1 LLPQGPEGGKRPS
14 LRLNLDGQHDGLV
27 SLDARKRYLPMLI
40 ETGVEFETHRGAG
53 MAEFDYIIVG
63 AGSAGCVLANRL
75 TEDARAKVLLLE
87 AGPKDSSMWINIPA
101 GFTKLLNDPR
111 YNWNFES
118 EPEPNLANRRI
129 PIPRG
134 RTLGGSSA
142 INGMLYVRGNPL
154 DYNTWSQ
161 FGNRG
166 WSYEAVLPYFRKA
179 EHFEPGGD
187 GSRGRGGPLHVA
199 HMRER
204 AELLDAFIDAAV
216 DEGFPRNKDYNNGRQ
231 EGFGYYQVTQ
241 KNGERWSTAR
251 GFLDPARGRPNLK
264 IETEALVGK
273 VILEGRRAVGV
284 AYTQAGVAKEARASR
299 EVILAA
305 GAVKSPH
312 LLELSGIGQPE
323 LLASLGIPVVHALPG
338 VGENYRDHYAPRMNW
353 RVKLPVTLNEQT
365 RGLSFAK
372 EVVKYYTQRR
382 GILTF
387 TAGLAFGFVKTRPE
401 LEEPD
406 VQFHFAHASYAN
418 AQTRVLDR
426 EPGMTLTAYQC
437 RPESK
442 GSIHARSN
450 DPAAAP
456 SIRPNY
462 LSDEID
468 RRVLVDGMK
477 LGRRIINNR
486 VLDKYRAYEMNPG
499 DNVQTDDE
507 WLQWAR
513 ENGQTTYHVIGT
525 CKMGPDPMAVVDDRL
540 RVYGV
545 DGLRV
550 VDASIMPTVPSGN
563 TNAAVIMIAEKGADM
578 IKSAGSEEVRAAA

>member
-1 LLPQGPEGGKRPS
+1 
-14 LRLNLDGQHDGLV
+14 
-27 SLDARKRYLPMLI
+27 
-40 ETGVEFETHRGAG
+40 

-75 TEDARAKVLLLE
+75 TEDTRTKVLLLE

-101 GFTKLLNDPR
+101 GFTKLLNNPR

-134 RTLGGSSA
+134 RTLGGSSS

-187 GSRGRGGPLHVA
+187 DSRGRGGPLNVT

-216 DEGFPRNKDYNNGRQ
+216 DEGFPRNKDYNNGHQ

-251 GFLDPARGRPNLK
+251 GFLDPASGRPNLR
-264 IETEALVGK
+264 IETEALAGK
-273 VILEGRRAVGV
+273 VILEGKRAVGV
-284 AYTQAGVAKEARASR
+284 VYTRGGIVSEARATR

-323 LLASLGIPVVHALPG
+323 LLTSLGIPVEHALPG

-353 RVKLPVTLNEQT
+353 RVKLRVTLNEQT
-365 RGLSFAK
+365 RGLAFAR

-382 GILTF
+382 GVLTF
-387 TAGLAFGFVKTRPE
+387 TGGLAYGFVKTRPE
-401 LEEPD
+401 LDEPD
-406 VQFHFAHASYAN
+406 VQFHFAHASYES
-418 AQTRVLDR
+418 AQTRVLDH
-426 EPGMTLTAYQC
+426 EPGMTLTVYQC

-450 DPAAAP
+450 DPAAPP
-456 SIRPNY
+456 SIRPNF
-462 LSDEID
+462 LADDID
-468 RRVLVDGMK
+468 QRVLLDGMK

-499 DNVQTDDE
+499 DKVQTDSE

-545 DGLRV
+545 AGLRV

-578 IKSAGSEEVRAAA
+578 IKSATSEDIPAAA

>member
-1 LLPQGPEGGKRPS
+1 
-14 LRLNLDGQHDGLV
+14 
-27 SLDARKRYLPMLI
+27 
-40 ETGVEFETHRGAG
+40 

-75 TEDARAKVLLLE
+75 SEDSRSTVLLLE

-101 GFTKLLNDPR
+101 GFTKLLNNPR

-118 EPEPNLANRRI
+118 EPEPNAGNRRI

-134 RTLGGSSA
+134 RTLGGSSS

-166 WSYEAVLPYFRKA
+166 WGYDSVLPYFRKA
-179 EHFEPGGD
+179 EHFGPGGD
-187 GSRGRGGPLHVA
+187 NSRGRGGPLNVE

-216 DEGFPRNKDYNNGRQ
+216 DQGFPRNKDYNNGHQ
-231 EGFGYYQVTQ
+231 EGFGYFQVTQ
-241 KNGERWSTAR
+241 KNGERWSCAR
-251 GFLDPARGRPNLK
+251 GYIDPIRNRPNLK
-264 IETEALVGK
+264 IETEALATKVLLDGK
-273 VILEGRRAVGV
+273 RAVGV
-284 AYTQAGVAKEARASR
+284 AYTQAGVAKEARANR
-299 EVILAA
+299 EVIVAA

-312 LLELSGIGQPE
+312 ILELSGIGAPSV
-323 LLASLGIPVVHALPG
+323 LTAAGIAVQHELPG

-353 RVKLPVTLNEQT
+353 RVKLPVTLNERS
-365 RGLSFAK
+365 RGLALAK
-372 EVVKYYTQRR
+372 EVFKYYTQRR

-387 TAGLAFGFVKTRPE
+387 TAGIAYGFVKTRPE

-406 VQFHFAHASYAN
+406 VQFHFAHASYGN
-418 AQTRVLDR
+418 AQKRDLET
-426 EPGMTLTAYQC
+426 EPGMTLTVYQC

-442 GSIHARSN
+442 GSIHAKSN
-450 DPAAAP
+450 DPQASPA
-456 SIRPNY
+456 IRPNY
-462 LSDEID
+462 LADPID
-468 RRVLVDGMK
+468 QRVLVDGMK
-477 LGRRIINNR
+477 IGRSIISNR
-486 VLDKYRAYEMNPG
+486 VMDKYRAYEMNPG
-499 DNVQTDDE
+499 DKVQTDAE
-507 WLQWAR
+507 WLQFAR

-525 CKMGPDPMAVVDDRL
+525 CKMGQDPMAVVDDQL
-540 RVYGV
+540 RVRGIS
-545 DGLRV
+545 GLRV

-578 IKSAGSEEVRAAA
+578 IKAATADELRVAA

>member
-1 LLPQGPEGGKRPS
+1 
-14 LRLNLDGQHDGLV
+14 
-27 SLDARKRYLPMLI
+27 
-40 ETGVEFETHRGAG
+40 

-75 TEDARAKVLLLE
+75 SEDNRSTVLLLE

-101 GFTKLLNDPR
+101 GFTKLLNNPK

-118 EPEPNLANRRI
+118 EPEPNANNRRI

-134 RTLGGSSA
+134 RTLGGSSS

-166 WSYEAVLPYFRKA
+166 WGYDSVLPYFRKS
-179 EHFEPGGD
+179 EHFGPGGD
-187 GSRGRGGPLHVA
+187 ESRGRGGPLNVE

-216 DEGFPRNKDYNNGRQ
+216 DQGFPRNKDYNNGHQ
-231 EGFGYYQVTQ
+231 EGFGYFQVTQ
-241 KNGERWSTAR
+241 KNGERWSCAR
-251 GFLDPARGRPNLK
+251 GYLDPIRNRANLK
-264 IETEALVGK
+264 IETEALATK
-273 VILEGRRAVGV
+273 VLLKGRRAIGV
-284 AYTQAGVAKEARASR
+284 AYTQGGVVRQAHANR

-312 LLELSGIGQPE
+312 MLELSGIGNPE
-323 LLASLGIPVVHALPG
+323 LLSSLGIPVQHALPG

-353 RVKLPVTLNEQT
+353 RVKLPVTLNERS
-365 RGLSFAK
+365 RGLALAR
-372 EVVKYYTQRR
+372 EVFKYYTQRR

-387 TAGLAFGFVKTRPE
+387 TAGIAYGFVKTRPE

-406 VQFHFAHASYAN
+406 VQFHFAHASYGN
-418 AQTRVLDR
+418 AQKRDLET
-426 EPGMTLTAYQC
+426 EPGMTLTVYQC

-442 GSIHARSN
+442 GSIHSKSN

-456 SIRPNY
+456 AIRPNY
-462 LSDEID
+462 LADPID
-468 RRVLVDGMK
+468 QRVLVDGMK
-477 LGRRIINNR
+477 IGRGIIGSR

-499 DNVQTDDE
+499 DKVQTDAE
-507 WLQWAR
+507 WLQFAR

-525 CKMGPDPMAVVDDRL
+525 CKMGQDPMAVVDDRL
-540 RVYGV
+540 RVHGIQ
-545 DGLRV
+545 GLRV

-578 IKSAGSEEVRAAA
+578 IKAATADDLLAAA

>member
-1 LLPQGPEGGKRPS
+1 
-14 LRLNLDGQHDGLV
+14 
-27 SLDARKRYLPMLI
+27 
-40 ETGVEFETHRGAG
+40 
-53 MAEFDYIIVG
+53 MAEYDYIIVG
-63 AGSAGCVLANRL
+63 GGSAGCVLANRL
-75 TEDARAKVLLLE
+75 TEDPRTKVLLLE

-101 GFTKLLNDPR
+101 GFTKLLNNPK

-118 EPEPNLANRRI
+118 EPEPDAANRRI

-134 RTLGGSSA
+134 RTLGGSSS

-166 WSYEAVLPYFRKA
+166 WSYDSVLPYFRKA
-179 EHFEPGGD
+179 EHFGPGGD
-187 GSRGRGGPLHVA
+187 DSRGKGGPLHVD

-216 DEGFPRNKDYNNGRQ
+216 DEGFPRNKDYNNGKQ
-231 EGFGYYQVTQ
+231 EGFGYFQVTQ

-251 GFLDPARGRPNLK
+251 GFLDPARSRPNLT
-264 IETEALVGK
+264 IETEALASK
-273 VILEGRRAVGV
+273 VILDGKRAVGV
-284 AYTQAGVAKEARASR
+284 AYTQGGAAKEARVTR

-312 LLELSGIGQPE
+312 LLELSGIGNPDI
-323 LLASLGIPVVHALPG
+323 LAAAGIPVAHALPG

-353 RVKLPVTLNEQT
+353 RVKLPVTLNEQS
-365 RGLSFAK
+365 RGLSLAK
-372 EVVKYYTQRR
+372 EVLKYYTQRR

-387 TAGLAFGFVKTRPE
+387 TAGIAYGFIKTRPE

-406 VQFHFAHASYAN
+406 VQYHFAHASYGN
-418 AQTRVLDR
+418 AQTRVLDT
-426 EPGMTLTAYQC
+426 EPGMTLTVYQC

-442 GSIHARSN
+442 GSIHTKSS
-450 DPAAAP
+450 DPNASP

-462 LSDEID
+462 LADPFD
-468 RRVLVDGMK
+468 QRVLVDGMK
-477 LGRRIINNR
+477 IGRRIINNR

-499 DNVQTDDE
+499 DKVQTDAE

-513 ENGQTTYHVIGT
+513 ETGQTTYHVIGT
-525 CKMGPDPMAVVDDRL
+525 CKMGPDPMAVVDDQL
-540 RVYGV
+540 RVHGMA
-545 DGLRV
+545 GLRV
-550 VDASIMPTVPSGN
+550 IDASIMPTVPSGN

-578 IKSAGSEEVRAAA
+578 IKAGTSEPLRSAA

>member
-1 LLPQGPEGGKRPS
+1 
-14 LRLNLDGQHDGLV
+14 
-27 SLDARKRYLPMLI
+27 
-40 ETGVEFETHRGAG
+40 
-53 MAEFDYIIVG
+53 MADFDYIIVG

-75 TEDARAKVLLLE
+75 TEDPRAKVLLLE
-87 AGPKDSSMWINIPA
+87 AGPKDSSMWITIPA
-101 GFTKLLNDPR
+101 GFTKLLNNPK

-118 EPEPNLANRRI
+118 EPEPNLGNRRI

-166 WSYEAVLPYFRKA
+166 WSYDSVLPYFRKA

-187 GSRGRGGPLHVA
+187 ASRGRGGPLNVT

-216 DEGFPRNKDYNNGRQ
+216 DEGYPRNKDYNNGRQ
-231 EGFGYYQVTQ
+231 EGFGYFQVTQ

-251 GFLDPARGRPNLK
+251 GFLDPIRGRPNLK
-264 IETEALVGK
+264 VEIEALASK
-273 VILEGRRAVGV
+273 LILEGKRAVGV
-284 AYTQAGVAKEARASR
+284 AYTQGGAPKQARATR

-323 LLASLGIPVVHALPG
+323 LLSSVGIPVAHALPG

-353 RVKLPVTLNEQT
+353 RVKLPVTLNEHS
-365 RGLSFAK
+365 RGLSLAR

-387 TAGLAFGFVKTRPE
+387 TAGIAYGFVRTRPE

-406 VQFHFAHASYAN
+406 VQYHFAHASYAN
-418 AQTRVLDR
+418 AQTRVLDH
-426 EPGMTLTAYQC
+426 EPGMTLTVYQC

-442 GSIHARSN
+442 GSIHASSN
-450 DPAAAP
+450 DPAASPA
-456 SIRPNY
+456 IRPNY
-462 LSDEID
+462 LADSID
-468 RRVLVDGMK
+468 QRVLVDGIK
-477 LGRRIINNR
+477 LGRRIIGNR
-486 VLDKYRAYEMNPG
+486 SLDKYRAYGMNP
-499 DNVQTDDE
+499 DDKVRTDDE

-513 ENGQTTYHVIGT
+513 DNGQTTYHVVGT
-525 CKMGPDPMAVVDDRL
+525 CKMGSDPMAVVDDQL
-540 RVYGV
+540 RVRGIE
-545 DGLRV
+545 GLRV
-550 VDASIMPTVPSGN
+550 VDASIMPTMPSGN
-563 TNAAVIMIAEKGADM
+563 TNAAVIMIAEKGADL
-578 IKSAGSEEVRAAA
+578 IKSATNADVRAAA